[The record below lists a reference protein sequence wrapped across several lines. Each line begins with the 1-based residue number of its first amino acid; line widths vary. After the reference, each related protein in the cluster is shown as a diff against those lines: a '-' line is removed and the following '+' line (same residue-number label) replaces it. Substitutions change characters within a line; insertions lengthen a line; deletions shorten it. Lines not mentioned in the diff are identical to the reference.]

1 MTRLTHALKTDTV
14 AQSLSSIGL
23 GLCLLVAGLLACNQ
37 YGSLTA
43 LTPYYRVNT
52 PALCLLFGFITAC
65 VSIRLAIVS
74 CVFALPLLPTF
85 AWQFQQY
92 LGYGRIQDVAGA
104 GLDLSTGMLLGL
116 IVNSLWLR
124 TRISTRLV
132 MPWAAG
138 LVMVILTISTAVAVG
153 RNLHQSASPFNFQAL
168 LYNVLHL
175 RTLGWH
181 DDYRPLLDWATY
193 GSAFLLLAIFIP
205 ALKVMP
211 KRNDLIF
218 IPLIAGL
225 VIAALVGWRQSAFGA
240 GLNFSQLRF
249 RVDNFGYMALG
260 FQPDLHA
267 FGAHMLLG
275 ALGLAGYLYYRKNPW
290 LRACLIGLVI
300 PLCWYVMFLSKSKAT
315 FAFAVCCAAL
325 LALLWFSRHS
335 KYIKPLGKG
344 VLVFSSC
351 LAISVFLFADAWVSL
366 IGLVFQKLNLPDLLA
381 INLKLSYRPEVY
393 LAAIRMAMLF
403 PFAGLGQA
411 EFFRQ
416 SANHDLTNSYFLSI
430 QQNGENAHN
439 YFLQTLVENGLLGF
453 VAFTCLVMYP
463 IVKTANKRVLI
474 PAVVMLVAVMGGNLF
489 SHSMLVRE
497 NLLLAFCFLALLY
510 AWAEA
515 DSGLAEIQSNSIS
528 SPEKN
533 TLNASLFNRLGLW
546 LSQPKVFIGCLIVTS
561 LLIAKET
568 YQSLTGNVFNVDMQ
582 CQQTRRLERDGW
594 TAGRYV
600 LDMPVGAQGVS
611 LNLATTQPDAAQ
623 RPLPA
628 SLIIWFDRRPL
639 LQQDLVLNKTGPQSL
654 EINLP
659 ANVMAT
665 PDDYQIEL
673 NLQRCFSPRNFGMGA
688 DARRLGVR
696 IDSVVWK

>member
-1 MTRLTHALKTDTV
+1 MTRLSRALKTDTV
-14 AQSLSSIGL
+14 ANWLSRVGL
-23 GLCLLVAGLLACNQ
+23 ALCLLVAGLLVCNQ
-37 YGSLTA
+37 YGSLGS
-43 LTPYYRVNT
+43 LTTYYRLNT
-52 PALCLLFGFITAC
+52 PALCLLFGFMTSC
-65 VSIRLAIVS
+65 VSMRLAIMG
-74 CVFALPLLPTF
+74 CVFALPLLPTL
-85 AWQFQQY
+85 AWQFQQFV
-92 LGYGRIQDVAGA
+92 GYGRIQDVAGA
-104 GLDLSTGMLLGL
+104 GLDLVAGVLFGL
-116 IVNSLWLR
+116 IVNSLWGR
-124 TRISTRLV
+124 KRISTRLE

-138 LVMVILTISTAVAVG
+138 LVMLILTISTAVALS
-153 RNLHQSASPFNFQAL
+153 RNLHQSASPFNLQAL
-168 LYNVLHL
+168 LYNLLNL

-181 DDYRPLLDWATY
+181 DDYRPLLDWAAY
-193 GSAFLLLAIFIP
+193 GSAFLLVAIFVP
-205 ALKVMP
+205 ALKAAP
-211 KRNDLIF
+211 FRNDLIF
-218 IPLIAGL
+218 KPLIAGL

-249 RVDNFGYMALG
+249 RVDSFGYMALG

-275 ALGLAGYLYYRKNPW
+275 ALGLVGYLYYKKSPW

-335 KYIKPLGKG
+335 KYLKQIVIG
-344 VLVFSSC
+344 
-351 LAISVFLFADAWVSL
+351 VFLCLGGLVLSLFLFTDAWVS
-366 IGLVFQKLNLPDLLA
+366 GFRLVFQALNLPDLLA

-393 LAAIRMAMLF
+393 LTAIRMAMLF

-416 SANHDLTNSYFLSI
+416 SANHDLTNSYFLSV

-453 VAFTCLVMYP
+453 VAFVCLIAYP
-463 IVKTANKRVLI
+463 IIKTAHKRMLI
-474 PAVVMLVAVMGGNLF
+474 PAFVALVAMMGGNLF

-497 NLLLAFCFLALLY
+497 NLLLAFCFVALLY

-515 DSGLAEIQSNSIS
+515 EAGLAQPQLGSSSGLSANNV
-528 SPEKN
+528 N
-533 TLNASLFNRLGLW
+533 TSLVNRLGSW
-546 LSQPKVFIGCLIVTS
+546 LSQPKILLGCVIVAS

-568 YQSLTGNVFNVDMQ
+568 YQSFTGKVFRVDVQ
-582 CQQTRRLERDGW
+582 CQQTRKLERDGW
-594 TAGRYV
+594 TAGSYV
-600 LDMPVGAQGVS
+600 LDMPVGAQGVT

-628 SLIIWFDRRPL
+628 SLTIWFDRRLL
-639 LQQDLVLNKTGPQSL
+639 LQQDFVLNKTGPQTI

-659 ANVMAT
+659 DNVLAT

-673 NLQRCFSPRNFGMGA
+673 KVQRCFAPRNFGMSA

-696 IDSVVWK
+696 IDSIVWK

>member
-1 MTRLTHALKTDTV
+1 M
-14 AQSLSSIGL
+14 G
-23 GLCLLVAGLLACNQ
+23 
-37 YGSLTA
+37 
-43 LTPYYRVNT
+43 
-52 PALCLLFGFITAC
+52 
-65 VSIRLAIVS
+65 
-74 CVFALPLLPTF
+74 CVFALPLLPTL
-85 AWQFQQY
+85 AWQFQQFV
-92 LGYGRIQDVAGA
+92 GYGRIQDVAGA
-104 GLDLSTGMLLGL
+104 GLDLVAGVLFGL
-116 IVNSLWLR
+116 IVNSLWGR
-124 TRISTRLV
+124 KRISTRLE

-138 LVMVILTISTAVAVG
+138 LVMLILTISTAVALS
-153 RNLHQSASPFNFQAL
+153 RNLHQSASPFNLQAL
-168 LYNVLHL
+168 LYNLLNL

-181 DDYRPLLDWATY
+181 DDYRPLLDWAAY
-193 GSAFLLLAIFIP
+193 GSAFLLVAIFVP
-205 ALKVMP
+205 ALKAAP
-211 KRNDLIF
+211 FRNDLIF
-218 IPLIAGL
+218 KPLIAGL

-249 RVDNFGYMALG
+249 RVDSFGYMALG

-275 ALGLAGYLYYRKNPW
+275 ALGLVGYLYYKKSPW

-335 KYIKPLGKG
+335 KYLKQIVIG
-344 VLVFSSC
+344 
-351 LAISVFLFADAWVSL
+351 VFLCLGGLVLSLFLFTDAWVS
-366 IGLVFQKLNLPDLLA
+366 GFRLVFQALNLPDLLA

-393 LAAIRMAMLF
+393 LTAIRMAMLF

-416 SANHDLTNSYFLSI
+416 SANHDLTNSYFLSV

-453 VAFTCLVMYP
+453 VAFVCLIAYP
-463 IVKTANKRVLI
+463 IIKTAHKRMLI
-474 PAVVMLVAVMGGNLF
+474 PAFVALVAMMGGNLF

-497 NLLLAFCFLALLY
+497 NLLLAFCFVALLY

-515 DSGLAEIQSNSIS
+515 EAGLAQPQLGSSSGLSANNV
-528 SPEKN
+528 N
-533 TLNASLFNRLGLW
+533 TSLVNRLGSW
-546 LSQPKVFIGCLIVTS
+546 LSQPKILLGCVIVAS

-568 YQSLTGNVFNVDMQ
+568 YQSFTGKVFRVDVQ
-582 CQQTRRLERDGW
+582 CQQTRKLERDGW
-594 TAGRYV
+594 TAGSYV
-600 LDMPVGAQGVS
+600 LDMPVGAQGVT

-628 SLIIWFDRRPL
+628 SLTIWFDRRLL
-639 LQQDLVLNKTGPQSL
+639 LQQDFVLNKTGPQTI

-659 ANVMAT
+659 DNVLAT

-673 NLQRCFSPRNFGMGA
+673 KVQRCFAPRNFGMSA

-696 IDSVVWK
+696 IDSIVWK